1 MKAAHIEFKYDT
13 EGVEK
18 KMKKKLVKTKDNIYK
33 YRWKI
38 EIKDIIVFAIYVLAL
53 AVIIGG
59 TMKC

>member
-1 MKAAHIEFKYDT
+1 MKAEHIEFKYDT

-38 EIKDIIVFAIYVLAL
+38 EIKDIIVFAVYVLTL
-53 AVIIGG
+53 AIIIGG